1 MKKTAILAAIA
12 VASLAGCGIVDN
24 VEPDRTP
31 KLPGNTQVATTSD
44 SEAKSTTTADEND
57 ENRSENTKTTAVT
70 AKSTTA
76 STVATRSPAAAT
88 RKPAAKTTAHRATT
102 VQTTY
107 TTGVPVMITTTVPT
121 TTVPVDPTEIGSEEI
136 TCNMRVDGVE
146 ITVNGEVVQFI
157 TQDMTDIL
165 SAYGNTTVD
174 PSMLISICDFDF
186 DGHDDLFIPEVIGT
200 LNTTGSYWH
209 FNTENGNFEEWDVL
223 KQLEFFAT
231 ADKDEQIIQVHAKDN
246 AEEHEDRYY
255 RWDNG
260 GLVLF
265 KMTKQFRLK
274 ENPELSGNLYID
286 HYEFVEGKKKTVK
299 REQYVYDENGTLL
312 GLSEIPITWL
322 LR

>member
-12 VASLAGCGIVDN
+12 AASLAGCGIVDT

-31 KLPGNTQVATTSD
+31 KLPGDTQVATTSD

-57 ENRSENTKTTAVT
+57 ENKSENTKTTAVT
-70 AKSTTA
+70 VQSTTA
-76 STVATRSPAAAT
+76 KTAATRATAAT

-102 VQTTY
+102 VSTTY
-107 TTGVPVMITTTVPT
+107 TTGVPVMITTSVPT

-136 TCNMRVDGVE
+136 TCNMRADGVE

-200 LNTTGSYWH
+200 LNTTGSYWR
-209 FNTENGNFEEWDVL
+209 FNTENGNFEKWDEL

-231 ADKDEQIIQVHAKDN
+231 ADKDEQTILVHAKDN
-246 AEEHEDRYY
+246 AEEYEDRYY
-255 RWDNG
+255 KWDNG

-286 HYEFVEGKKKTVK
+286 HYEFVDGKKKTVK